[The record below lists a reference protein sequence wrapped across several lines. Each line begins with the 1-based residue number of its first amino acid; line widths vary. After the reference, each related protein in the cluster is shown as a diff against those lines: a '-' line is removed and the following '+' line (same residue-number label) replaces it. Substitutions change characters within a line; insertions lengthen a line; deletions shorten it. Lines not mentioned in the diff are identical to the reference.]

1 MFAAL
6 GRFVTRFRWFIIAAW
21 IVLAGVV
28 ASVAPALQSTQDNSE
43 FLPDHYESI
52 QAAKLQ
58 DEKFSDAFSP
68 GAILVIERKDGDKL
82 TAADQAE
89 VATLAKDLAPELGK
103 KTFQQLVVAQGQDGR
118 PNLSEDG
125 TVMFAVI
132 PLAEDA
138 TGYDTTAID
147 DGKDLRSEI
156 EKLTADSDLDVK
168 ATGAVPQSLDS
179 QESGED
185 TLKIVGFATIALIVG
200 LLALIF
206 RSVLICLLPVVV
218 VAVVSV
224 IATGTIAWANELFDL
239 KADASVQQI
248 LVVVLYG
255 VGTDYILFFLF
266 RHRERL
272 REGAAM
278 RDSVEHSI
286 DRAGEAIASAGG
298 AVIVAFMAL
307 ILSSLSIFR
316 AIGPALA
323 IAVFVTLV
331 AALTVVPALATV
343 LGKQLFHPSPW
354 WRHGIVIAGTV
365 VPLVTE
371 SGREPQQIVFRLLAL
386 LVVLELIPFLW
397 GLGSRAWERWRA
409 GRPQGE
415 GTFVKLGRTV
425 GRRPGATA
433 LVSGGVM
440 AVLAVFALSFNPS
453 FDFNSSLPKGVEST
467 EAMNEFQEHFS
478 AGAAEPVPVL
488 VDAADATPSPDQLAA
503 FKSALGEAKGVDKV
517 DGPVPSK
524 DGKAFQYYLTLADD
538 PVSDAA
544 QDNVAG
550 PIRDAAHDAAP
561 EGTEAYVGGT
571 PGIFAD
577 MSAAM
582 ARDYKVVF
590 PVAAAV
596 ILLILALL
604 LRSLVAPWFLM
615 AAVGL
620 GFAAT
625 LGITVIAFQHI
636 GGESGLI
643 FMLPIYIY
651 LFVTA
656 LGTDYNILM
665 IARLREEA
673 REGRDPH
680 SAASQAVTH
689 AGPTIA
695 AAGVILAGTFASLM
709 LGGNTLIVSMGFALA
724 VGILIVSFVM
734 SMFFTPALTSLL
746 GHAAW
751 WPGHGDVAKDE
762 HDQVSATH

>member
-1 MFAAL
+1 MFGAL
-6 GRFVTRFRWFIIAAW
+6 GRFVTKFRWYVIAAW
-21 IVLAGVV
+21 VLIAVIVGAT
-28 ASVAPALQSTQDNSE
+28 APALESTQDNSE

-52 QAAKLQ
+52 QALQ
-58 DEKFSDAFSP
+58 LQEDAFSDAFSP
-68 GAILVIERKDGDKL
+68 GAILVVERDGGGKL
-82 TAADQAE
+82 TTDDQAA
-89 VATLAKDLAPELGK
+89 VADIAQELAPKLGE
-103 KTFQQLVVAQGQDGR
+103 KTFQRLVVTTNESGA

-132 PLAEDA
+132 PLADGA
-138 TGYDTTAID
+138 SGYDTTAFD
-147 DGKDLRSEI
+147 DGKDLR
-156 EKLTADSDLDVK
+156 KDLKDLTKGTDLEVR
-168 ATGAVPQSLDS
+168 ATGAVPQGLDS
-179 QESGED
+179 SESSES
-185 TLKIVGFATIALIVG
+185 TLLIVGIATVVLIVG

-206 RSVLICLLPVVV
+206 RSVLICLLPLVT
-218 VAVVSV
+218 VALVSS
-224 IATGTIAWANELFDL
+224 IATGAIAWANDIFDL
-239 KADASVQQI
+239 KADSSVQQI
-248 LVVVLYG
+248 LIVVLYG

-272 REGAAM
+272 RQGAPVK
-278 RDSVEHSI
+278 DSVVYSL

-307 ILSSLSIFR
+307 VLSSLSIFR

-323 IAVFVTLV
+323 IAVFVTLL
-331 AALTVVPALATV
+331 AALTLVPALVTL
-343 LGKQLFHPSPW
+343 LGKALFWPSKSW
-354 WRHGIVIAGTV
+354 QK
-365 VPLVTE
+365 
-371 SGREPQQIVFRLLAL
+371 EPKH
-386 LVVLELIPFLW
+386 
-397 GLGSRAWERWRA
+397 
-409 GRPQGE
+409 
-415 GTFVKLGRTV
+415 GTFIKLGKTV
-425 GRRPGATA
+425 GRHPGRTA
-433 LVSGGVM
+433 LVSGGAM
-440 AVLAVFALSFNPS
+440 TVLAIFALSFNPS
-453 FDFNSSLPKGVEST
+453 FDFNSSLPDGVEST
-467 EAMNEFQEHFS
+467 EALETFQEHFS

-488 VDAADATPSPDQLAA
+488 IDAKDAEVSDEQLAA
-503 FKSALGEAKGVDKV
+503 FKTDMEKATGVDKV
-517 DGPVPSK
+517 DGPIPSK
-524 DGKAFQYYLTLADD
+524 DQPAYQYYLTLADD
-538 PVSDAA
+538 PVSDKA

-577 MSAAM
+577 MSSAM
-582 ARDYKVVF
+582 ARDYTVVF

-625 LGITVIAFQHI
+625 LGLTVIAFQNI
-636 GGESGLI
+636 GGEPGLI

-680 SAASQAVTH
+680 SAAEKAVTH

-695 AAGVILAGTFASLM
+695 AAGIILAGTFGSLM

-724 VGILIVSFVM
+724 VGILIVAFVM

-751 WPGHGDVAKDE
+751 WPGHADE
-762 HDQVSATH
+762 TKEQHDERVGHSDEANTTT